1 MIMYSF
7 VQYKNVF
14 TWPEASESKVML
26 NNILP
31 RVNKFDIQ
39 WKSMQHLF
47 HYILLFFFFKKKK
60 EHEKMW
66 KNEKSFY
73 IFLDVFV

>member
-1 MIMYSF
+1 MKVHATF
-7 VQYKNVF
+7 VSLY
-14 TWPEASESKVML
+14 TS
-26 NNILP
+26 
-31 RVNKFDIQ
+31 
-39 WKSMQHLF
+39 
-47 HYILLFFFFKKKK
+47 FFFKKKKK